1 MPLKRALF
9 VVLSLRVGGA
19 ERVTTTILSQLAE
32 RGGIDLHL
40 ALIDSDGDLRAELP
54 PSVGVHPIATRNPL
68 LCLLRLQSL
77 VRRLQPD
84 VVFSTMF
91 PVNVCASLLQPTFP
105 RGTRLVLREVNV
117 LDALTAGSLRGRLLR
132 RVAARSFARADAVIC
147 QSEFMRDDLTAG
159 LNLSP
164 DRTHVILN
172 PVSFDR
178 IERLAGAG
186 NPFRDAGPGPHLL
199 AVGQLTPK
207 KGFDRLIASAPAL
220 LSRFPQA
227 QVWILGQGRERSA
240 LLKQAAELGLSQ
252 RIHFPGQMPNPYC
265 WMRHADLFVLPS
277 RHEGTPN
284 ALLEAVACSCP
295 VVVLDHPGGTREVMA
310 RMGQPDR
317 IVHDLSRWEPDW
329 FDRPPATVLDRA
341 RNLLSAERITDEYLS
356 VLQPTSAAA

>member
-19 ERVTTTILSQLAE
+19 ERVTTTLLSQLAE
-32 RGGIDLHL
+32 RGGIELHL
-40 ALIDSDGDLRAELP
+40 ALIDSDGELRAELP
-54 PSVGVHPIATRNPL
+54 PSVSVHPIATRNPL

-91 PVNVCASLLQPTFP
+91 PVNVCASLLQPVFP

-117 LDALTAGSLRGRLLR
+117 LDALTAGSLRGRILR

-147 QSEFMRDDLTAG
+147 QSQFMREDLTAG
-159 LNLSP
+159 LNLP
-164 DRTHVILN
+164 PERTHVILN

-178 IERLAGAG
+178 IERLAEAG

-199 AVGQLTPK
+199 AAGQLLPK
-207 KGFDRLIASAPAL
+207 KGFDRLIAAAPAL
-220 LSRFPQA
+220 LARHPQA
-227 QVWILGQGRERSA
+227 QIWILGQGRERSA
-240 LLKQAAELGLSQ
+240 LLHQAAELGVSE
-252 RIHFPGQMPNPYC
+252 RIHLPGQTSNPYC

-284 ALLEAVACSCP
+284 ALLEAIACACP
-295 VVVLDHPGGTREVMA
+295 VVVLDHPGGTREVMV
-310 RMGQPDR
+310 RTGQPER
-317 IVHDLSRWEPDW
+317 IVHDLSPWNADW
-329 FDRPPATVLDRA
+329 FERPPASVLEQARA
-341 RNLLSAERITDEYLS
+341 LLNAERITDEYLT
-356 VLQPTSAAA
+356 VLEATARAA